1 MKVIA
6 VANQKGG
13 VGKTTTSVNL
23 SSSLAALEKKV
34 LLIDFDPQANST
46 SSIGIDIN
54 IGILQRVGKALA
66 LKKQRSESQ
75 GNGCPK
81 NGKQPKA
88 KISRF

>member
-1 MKVIA
+1 MSKIIA
-6 VANQKGG
+6 ISNQKGG

-54 IGILQRVGKALA
+54 IGSKTTVSYTHLRAHETRHDLVCRL
-66 LKKQRSESQ
+66 LLEKK
-75 GNGCPK
+75 K
-81 NGKQPKA
+81 
-88 KISRF
+88 